1 MKNFPFYPN
10 NEIKYLNTEIPR
22 IKKKMNLIFRIDQGK
37 TRKQT
42 ITLDYGSTI
51 YQALTKFLETIGR
64 PDLIGENEDKIY
76 FIYSAN
82 NLHFW
87 DQRRIEN
94 VFINKNPLI
103 DVFIRQQQNNDSTH
117 QSHYGMIQNIHSNKN
132 SQFIHNNFNQIS
144 QFQSE
149 IGRLN
154 QLLNEEKE
162 KNKILTKENYNLG
175 QKIEFLNF
183 EIAKLKSLGQNQNK
197 SRNYTNTMDNEFLL
211 SQMKPGEKILA
222 VNFVSMGVNDI
233 GHYNVICKNTD
244 LFVRVEERLYN
255 DFPQFKDYETFFN
268 VKGKRIKRF
277 KTIADNEIKNND
289 VINIFINDS

>member
-1 MKNFPFYPN
+1 
-10 NEIKYLNTEIPR
+10 
-22 IKKKMNLIFRIDQGK
+22 MNLIFRIDQGK
-37 TRKQT
+37 TRKQN

-51 YQALTKFLETIGR
+51 HQALTKFLETIGR

-94 VFINKNPLI
+94 VFIRNNPLI
-103 DVFIRQQQNNDSTH
+103 DVFIRQQQNNDSNH
-117 QSHYGMIQNIHSNKN
+117 QSHYGIIQNIHSNIN
-132 SQFIHNNFNQIS
+132 SQIIHNNFNQIS

-175 QKIEFLNF
+175 QKIEILNF

-197 SRNYTNTMDNEFLL
+197 SRNYSNTMDNEFLL
-211 SQMKPGEKILA
+211 SQMKPGKKILA

-233 GHYNVICKNTD
+233 GHYNLICKNTD

-277 KTIADNEIKNND
+277 KTIDDNKIKNND

>member
-42 ITLDYGSTI
+42 ITLDFGSTI
-51 YQALTKFLETIGR
+51 HQALTKFLETIGR

-82 NLHFW
+82 NLNFW

-94 VFINKNPLI
+94 VFINKNPMI

-183 EIAKLKSLGQNQNK
+183 KIAKLKSLGQNQNK

-233 GHYNVICKNTD
+233 GHYNLICKNTD

-277 KTIADNEIKNND
+277 KTIADNKIKNND

>member
-1 MKNFPFYPN
+1 MNNFPFYPN

-51 YQALTKFLETIGR
+51 HQALTKFLETIGR

-82 NLHFW
+82 NLNFW

-94 VFINKNPLI
+94 VFINKNPMI
-103 DVFIRQQQNNDSTH
+103 DVFIRQQQNNDSNL
-117 QSHYGMIQNIHSNKN
+117 QSHYGIIQNIHSNIN
-132 SQFIHNNFNQIS
+132 SQIIHNNFNQIS

-233 GHYNVICKNTD
+233 GHYNLICKNTD

>member
-64 PDLIGENEDKIY
+64 PDLIGENEDKLY
-76 FIYSAN
+76 FIYSAK
-82 NLHFW
+82 NLNFW

-103 DVFIRQQQNNDSTH
+103 DVFIRQQQNNDSNH
-117 QSHYGMIQNIHSNKN
+117 QSHYGIIQNIHSNIN

-175 QKIEFLNF
+175 QKIEILNF

-197 SRNYTNTMDNEFLL
+197 SRNYSNTMDNEFLL

-277 KTIADNEIKNND
+277 KTIADNKIKNND